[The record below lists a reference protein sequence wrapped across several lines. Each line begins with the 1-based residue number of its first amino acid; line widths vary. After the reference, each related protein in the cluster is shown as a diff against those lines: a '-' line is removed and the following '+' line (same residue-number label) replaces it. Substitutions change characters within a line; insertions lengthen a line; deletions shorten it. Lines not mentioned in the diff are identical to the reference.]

1 MTLSY
6 FLRTKGI
13 GFISALR
20 PLGGAAAPWLT
31 SYLLKEHTGLPFAI
45 MSGLAGFAALITM
58 ILPETREV
66 VNSKSYEDLQ
76 SDFTDMNTIINGTM
90 NNRTISLTMNNT
102 TMNSLS
108 DKTIDSN
115 DTNAKNNN
123 ETKDETLDEENFEYS
138 GLLTLDRETNL

>member
-1 MTLSY
+1 
-6 FLRTKGI
+6 
-13 GFISALR
+13 
-20 PLGGAAAPWLT
+20 
-31 SYLLKEHTGLPFAI
+31 
-45 MSGLAGFAALITM
+45 MSGLAGFAALISM
-58 ILPETREV
+58 LLPETREV

-115 DTNAKNNN
+115 NTNAKNNN